1 VDFFLSLLVKG
12 LTLGCIYAL
21 VALGFVLIYKATS
34 VINFAVGEMMMLAGF
49 LVTGFAGA
57 TGLGLP
63 LGAAIGLTM
72 LIMVLFGFALER
84 GVLRPMIGRP
94 VVGMIMATLGLG
106 IFLRGFAPV
115 LWGTDK
121 KPLDLMLPSQPLRLD
136 TILVTPVDLTG
147 VGLTLFLLVCFAY
160 FFQRTRT
167 GIAVRA
173 VADDQQAAMAMGIRV
188 SSVFALAWALAG
200 ITAVAGGVIWGSKL
214 SVDQFLALMGLK
226 VFPVVILGGLD
237 SVAGAV
243 IGGLVVGVTENLFG
257 GYFDKYVGGGL
268 KDFVPYVLM
277 LAVLMIRPYG
287 LFGREVIERV

>member
-1 VDFFLSLLVKG
+1 MDFFLSLLVKG

-49 LVTGFAGA
+49 LITAFV
-57 TGLGLP
+57 GLYGLP
-63 LGAAIGLTM
+63 LAAAIGLS
-72 LIMVLFGFALER
+72 LLLMVLFGFVLER

-94 VVGMIMATLGLG
+94 VIGMIMATLGLG

-115 LWGTDK
+115 MWGVDK
-121 KPLDLMLPSQPLRLD
+121 KNLDLMLPAQPLRLES
-136 TILVTPVDLTG
+136 IVVPPVDLAG
-147 VGLTLFLLVCFAY
+147 VGITLFLLACFAY
-160 FFQRTRT
+160 FFQRTRS

-188 SSVFALAWALAG
+188 STVFALSWALAG
-200 ITAVAGGVIWGSKL
+200 ITAVAGGVVWGNKIG
-214 SVDQFLALMGLK
+214 VDQYLSLLGLR

-237 SVAGAV
+237 SIAGTI
-243 IGGLVVGVTENLFG
+243 IGGLVVGASENIFG

-277 LAVLMIRPYG
+277 LLVLMVRPYG